1 MIQPA
6 HSPCQA
12 VHGWQH
18 LTSSHGHLLTTLAA
32 HMQEVYKDKM
42 KIIRSIKDNM
52 PGYKNFT
59 EYEFGFKVRDKDRPE
74 SWIDAD
80 EVVILPEPEE
90 VPEGPLEGLKASVGS
105 LFNKN

>member
-1 MIQPA
+1 
-6 HSPCQA
+6 
-12 VHGWQH
+12 
-18 LTSSHGHLLTTLAA
+18 
-32 HMQEVYKDKM
+32 MQEVYKDKM